1 MRLLFILLAM
11 AVLLTAAD
19 AELERGVKD
28 KVEDVVLIGAD
39 DWHYSVAATPL
50 SIWSEDNHTVIKP
63 LLLLPKDVRAGE
75 RMGWVEQSDLET
87 YGVQT
92 VLHTFKSANISSLTI
107 HGKGDLAKSLV
118 EAAHKEGL
126 KAYLT
131 ATLEVPRKAQPKA
144 EKLDILALEPGS
156 QITSAVKRTLLQDIG
171 LASPSLD
178 QENLDPSLLQ
188 VPSPGLGGNASL
200 FCPVNPDVR
209 EELYNQ
215 IEALIDDY
223 KADGVVLYSFGFQDE
238 NYCFC
243 DSCAEKFYKDTGIDL
258 TKISANSYNLE
269 RWKQWKQDQIMSL
282 AREAGNITH
291 DLGPVSLGVA
301 LGNPLDR
308 SQGYNFAELSQV
320 ADFAIISP
328 LSSQDAR
335 LATGISKR
343 PVYIRLSDDYVQ
355 HVLSTQN
362 VEGTVKYIEDLNS
375 SGVNGFAFE
384 YNVVYTPLWSEL
396 EPPSGSARWLL
407 QQLGG
412 TTLGVG
418 NVSWR
423 CSSAVTANSSFQMA
437 EKLSRRWKSSPGAV
451 LVGENYSAGLTGAA
465 IASYLNWP
473 VLFVNEVLP
482 AETAIALKR
491 LGAKKVVMMGQ
502 PSELVKKNIS
512 LLNLSL
518 IEGNSDLL
526 LEEMKARGES
536 PTMVI
541 LVNSRD
547 LSLIPPLPRTET
559 KRDLVGDLL
568 VSLEASTTQIPA
580 EMPGEIVRL
589 NISLINGGS
598 KNIKNIHLM
607 DLFPQGRLIKG
618 PRASQG
624 EVNVTD
630 PYSGLPCNPEN
641 AIVNGS
647 FLRWEVGE
655 LGPEKSASLVLEA
668 EILYALDVGWKQH
681 LDEGPT
687 VVYEGLTYNIT
698 MERRD
703 DRPIVNITYPSQMIA
718 GVANISWE
726 IERESSYMAF
736 NIYSPDGRIG
746 SLIIPKPDPH
756 KRHEVRIPLKWPGT
770 WKFNLEMGDGYPHR
784 TGNFT
789 IQVNPGIP
797 PLNITAFSHTKVPR
811 LSLVAA
817 QAAAARK
824 ALLVDIAK
832 DPQDIDPLKEE
843 EALAEKMHDLNLSPE
858 YLLTVGD
865 PGSLPFISTGLRQT
879 LENPLEYGIYR
890 DYQLQRDDDNY
901 TEVATGRI
909 VGLSVYDA
917 SQLLAR
923 TLAYDRL
930 TGAWK
935 DQALVIYSP
944 PLSFPQSPIPISI
957 RDYLKEA
964 GLKVKDLSHE
974 EATYQAVTSQM
985 NNGQNIVAFDHHG
998 NEESWGLS
1006 TWSMMDSRLTE
1017 AHVKLLT
1024 LAPQT
1029 TTSSACVTANLKGLI
1044 LNLSGTEMYIPRRL
1058 EDSIALAFIRAGAV
1072 NYIGESALSWIFLS
1086 EDYHKRFYQAL
1097 VFENATVGQA
1107 EREAGNLYQL
1117 KLKGAEDFKENLR
1130 EYEEGY
1136 PPWDTTIQEM
1146 LNQTIYMGVMLG
1158 DPSFRPYLPQKPP
1171 LPYSET
1177 TKPLNETS
1185 KNKTMLEA
1193 SVTPQTELGTDW
1205 IYWIE
1210 TDAASGKLRLNAPSA
1225 IIAKVM
1231 LPKDADNIVV
1241 KESGL
1246 AVWHDEDLVGSEKRV
1261 MWPVV
1266 RPKLG
1271 EERSFTIEYS
1281 LVPGLVQVINVT
1293 AGWNAVSLYLKPT
1306 DSRISKHLKNKPYQ
1320 SVFSASGEEWNYSLN
1335 DIPKGN
1341 VTDFEAGRGYLIDS
1355 SGNFTVEIQGK
1366 PVQLPYYLRLQQ
1378 GWNLVGLPMNETMSV
1393 DNLTVNA
1400 EHKRYGYREAVDK
1413 GLVSAFLWSYDGS
1426 EWRHLG
1432 NNTTLDPG
1440 KAYLLEAKSE
1450 CRLDF
1455 R

>member
-1 MRLLFILLAM
+1 LRLLFILLAI

-19 AELERGVKD
+19 AELQRGVKD
-28 KVEDVVLIGAD
+28 YVEDVVLLGAD
-39 DWHYSVAATPL
+39 DWHYSIAATPL
-50 SIWSEDNHTVIKP
+50 STWSEENRTVIKP
-63 LLLLPKDVRAGE
+63 QLILPKDVQAGE

-87 YGVQT
+87 YGVQAI
-92 VLHTFKSANISSLTI
+92 LHTFKSANVSSFTI
-107 HGKGDLAKSLV
+107 HGSGDLAKSMV
-118 EAAHKEGL
+118 EAAHKEAL

-131 ATLEVPRKAQPKA
+131 ATLEVPKKAQPKA
-144 EKLDILALEPGS
+144 EKLDVLALEPEN
-156 QITSAVKRTLLQDIG
+156 QITSLAERSILQEVG
-171 LASPSLD
+171 LAGQTLD

-188 VPSPGLGGNASL
+188 VPSPDLGGNATQ
-200 FCPVNPDVR
+200 FCPVNPEVR
-209 EELYNQ
+209 EELYSQ
-215 IEALIDDY
+215 IEILIDDY

-243 DSCAEKFYKDTGIDL
+243 DFCAEKFYKDTGIDL
-258 TKISANSYNLE
+258 SKVSANSYNLE
-269 RWKQWKQDQIMSL
+269 RWRQWKQDQIMSL
-282 AREAGNITH
+282 ARAARNITS

-301 LGNPLDR
+301 LGNPFDR
-308 SQGYNFAELSQV
+308 SQGYNFAELSQI
-320 ADFAIISP
+320 ADFSIIAP
-328 LSSQDAR
+328 LSTQDAR
-335 LATGISKR
+335 LATGISQR
-343 PVYIRLSDDYVQ
+343 PVYMRLNDDYVQ
-355 HVLSTQN
+355 HVINTQN

-375 SGVNGFAFE
+375 SGISGFAFE

-396 EPPSGSARWLL
+396 EPPSNSARWLL

-412 TTLGVG
+412 TTLGIG
-418 NVSWR
+418 NVSWK
-423 CSSAVTANSSFQMA
+423 CSSTVSANSSFQMA

-451 LVGENYSAGLTGAA
+451 LVGENYSAGLVGAE
-465 IASYLNWP
+465 IASYMNWP
-473 VLFVNEVLP
+473 VLFVNDTLP
-482 AETAIALKR
+482 PETASALRR
-491 LGAKKVVMMGQ
+491 LGAKEVVMMGAA
-502 PSELVKKNIS
+502 PELVKKNIS
-512 LLNLSL
+512 ELNISL
-518 IEGNSDLL
+518 TEGDSDLL
-526 LEEMKARGES
+526 LNEMKVRGES
-536 PTMVI
+536 PNMVI

-547 LSLIPPLPRTET
+547 LSLIPPIPRAET
-559 KRDLVGDLL
+559 KRDLVGDLM
-568 VSLEASTTQIPA
+568 VSREASTTHIPA
-580 EMPGEIVRL
+580 EIPGEVVRL

-598 KNIKNIHLM
+598 KTVKNIHLI
-607 DLFPQGRLIKG
+607 DLFAQGRLIKG

-624 EVNVTD
+624 KVNVTD
-630 PYSGLPCNPEN
+630 PYSGRPCNPEN

-647 FLRWEVGE
+647 FLRWDIGE
-655 LGPEKSASLVLEA
+655 LEPDKSASLVLEA
-668 EILYALDVGWKQH
+668 EILYALDAGWKQH

-687 VVYEGLTYNIT
+687 VAYEGLTYNVT
-698 MERRD
+698 TERKD
-703 DRPIVNITYPSQMIA
+703 DPPIVNITYPSQIIA
-718 GVANISWE
+718 GMANISWE
-726 IERESSYMAF
+726 IEREASYMAF
-736 NIYSPDGRIG
+736 NIYSPDGRVG
-746 SLIIPKPDPH
+746 GLIIHNPDPS
-756 KRHEVRIPLKWPGT
+756 KRHEVRLPLIKPGA
-770 WKFNLEMGDGYPHR
+770 WRFNIEMGDGYPHR
-784 TGNFT
+784 TDNLT
-789 IQVNPGIP
+789 IQVVPGIP
-797 PLNITAFSHTKVPR
+797 PLNITAFSHTMVPR

-824 ALLVDIAK
+824 ALLVDVAK
-832 DPQDIDPLKEE
+832 DPQDVDPLKVEE
-843 EALAEKMHDLNLSPE
+843 DLAEKIEDLNLSPE

-865 PGSLPFISTGLRQT
+865 PGSLPFISTGLRQF
-879 LENPLEYGIYR
+879 LEDPLEYGVYR
-890 DYQLQRDDDNY
+890 DYLLESDDDNY

-930 TGAWK
+930 KGAWK

-957 RDYLKEA
+957 RDYLMEA
-964 GLKVKDLSHE
+964 GLKVTDLSHE

-998 NEESWGLS
+998 NEEAWGLS

-1024 LAPQT
+1024 LSPQT

-1044 LNLSGTEMYIPRRL
+1044 MNLSGTEMYIPRRL

-1097 VFENATVGQA
+1097 IFENATVGQA
-1107 EREAGNLYQL
+1107 EREASNLFQM
-1117 KLKGAEDFKENLR
+1117 KLKGASDFKKNLS
-1130 EYEEGY
+1130 EYDEVY
-1136 PPWDTTIQEM
+1136 PPWDTSIQEM
-1146 LNQTIYMGVMLG
+1146 LNQTIYMGIMLG
-1158 DPSFRPYLPQKPP
+1158 DPSFRPYLPQTPP
-1171 LPYSET
+1171 LPYSES

-1185 KNKTMLEA
+1185 KNKTLLEA
-1193 SVTPQTELGTDW
+1193 DITPQSEQATDW

-1210 TDAASGKLRLNAPSA
+1210 EDTTGGKPRLNAPSA

-1241 KESGL
+1241 KENGL
-1246 AVWHDEDLVGSEKRV
+1246 AVWHDEDTVGSEKSV

-1271 EERSFTIEYS
+1271 EERTFTIEYS

-1293 AGWNAVSLYLKPT
+1293 AGWNAISIYLKPK
-1306 DSRISKHLKNKPYQ
+1306 DSRISKHLKNKPYR

-1335 DIPKGN
+1335 DIQKGN

-1355 SGNFTVEIQGK
+1355 IRNFTVEIQGK
-1366 PVQLPYYLRLQQ
+1366 PVELPYYLQLEQ
-1378 GWNLVGLPMNETMSV
+1378 GWNLVGLPMNATMSIS
-1393 DNLTVNA
+1393 NLTVNA
-1400 EHKRYGYREAVDK
+1400 EHKRYKYQEAVEK

-1426 EWRHLG
+1426 VWQHLG
-1432 NNTTLDPG
+1432 NDTTLEPG

>member
-1 MRLLFILLAM
+1 LRLLFILLAV

-19 AELERGVKD
+19 AKLERGVKD
-28 KVEDVVLIGAD
+28 AFEDVVLLSAD

-50 SIWSEDNHTVIKP
+50 SIWSEENRTVIKP
-63 LLLLPKDVRAGE
+63 LLLLPKDVRAGD

-92 VLHTFKSANISSLTI
+92 VLHTFKSANISSLTV
-107 HGKGDLAKSLV
+107 HGDGDLAKSLV
-118 EAAHKEGL
+118 EAARKEGL
-126 KAYLT
+126 KVYLT
-131 ATLEVPRKAQPKA
+131 ATLELPRKAQPKA
-144 EKLDILALEPGS
+144 EKLDTLALEPGS
-156 QITSAVKRTLLQDIG
+156 QIISTVKRTLLQDVG
-171 LASPSLD
+171 LARPSWD
-178 QENLDPSLLQ
+178 QESLDPSLLQ
-188 VPSPGLGGNASL
+188 VPSPDIGGNASL
-200 FCPVNPDVR
+200 FCPVNPEVR
-209 EELYNQ
+209 EELYNR
-215 IEALIDDY
+215 IESLIDDY
-223 KADGVVLYSFGFQDE
+223 KADGIVLYNFGFQDD

-243 DSCAEKFYKDTGIDL
+243 DFCAEKFYKDTGIDL

-269 RWKQWKQDQIMSL
+269 RWRQWKQDQILSL
-282 AREAGNITH
+282 ARDARNITH

-301 LGNPLDR
+301 LGNPFDR
-308 SQGYNFAELSQV
+308 SQGYNFAELSSV
-320 ADFAIISP
+320 ADFDIISP

-335 LATGISKR
+335 LATAVSKS
-343 PVYIRLSDDYVQ
+343 PVYIRLSDEYVQ
-355 HVLSTQN
+355 HVLTTQN
-362 VEGTVKYIEDLNS
+362 VEGTVEYLEDLKS
-375 SGVNGFAFE
+375 SGVNGFSFE

-396 EPPSGSARWLL
+396 EPPSASSRWLL

-412 TTLGVG
+412 TTLGIG

-423 CSSAVTANSSFQMA
+423 CSSTIAANSSFQMA
-437 EKLSRRWKSSPGAV
+437 EELSRRWKSSPGAV

-473 VLFVNEVLP
+473 VLFVNGTLP
-482 AETAIALKR
+482 AETASALKR
-491 LGAKKVVMMGQ
+491 LGAKEVVIVGK
-502 PSELVKKNIS
+502 PSELVKRNIS
-512 LLNLSL
+512 SLNLSL
-518 IEGNSDLL
+518 MEGNSDLL
-526 LEEMKARGES
+526 LKELKARGES
-536 PTMVI
+536 PGMVI
-541 LVNSRD
+541 LLNSRD
-547 LSLIPPLPRTET
+547 LSLIPPMPRKET
-559 KRDLVGDLL
+559 KRDIVGDLL

-580 EMPGEIVRL
+580 ELPGEIVRL
-589 NISLINGGS
+589 NITLINGGS

-607 DLFPQGRLIKG
+607 DLFSSGRLIRG

-624 EVNVTD
+624 KLNVTD
-630 PYSGLPCNPEN
+630 PYTGLPCDAEN
-641 AIVNGS
+641 AIDNGS
-647 FLRWEVGE
+647 FLRWDVGE

-668 EILYALDVGWKQH
+668 EILYALDAGWKQH

-687 VVYEGLTYNIT
+687 VAYEGLAYNVT
-698 MERRD
+698 RVRKD
-703 DRPIVNITYPSQMIA
+703 DWPIVNITYPSLMTA
-718 GVANISWE
+718 GIANISWE

-736 NIYSPDGRIG
+736 NVYSPDGRKG
-746 SLIIPKPDPH
+746 SLIIPKPDL
-756 KRHEVRIPLKWPGT
+756 KKLHEVRVPLIRPGM
-770 WKFNLEMGDGYPHR
+770 WKFNLEMGDGFPHR
-784 TGNFT
+784 TDNFT
-789 IQVNPGIP
+789 IQVTPGIP
-797 PLNITAFSHTKVPR
+797 PLNITAFSHTMAPR

-824 ALLVDIAK
+824 ALLVDVAK
-832 DPQDIDPLKEE
+832 DPQDIDPLAEE
-843 EALAEKMHDLNLSPE
+843 ESLAEMVEDLNLSPE
-858 YLLTVGD
+858 YLMMVGD
-865 PGSLPFISTGLRQT
+865 PGSLPFIYTGLRQS
-879 LENPLEYGIYR
+879 LEYPVEYGVYR
-890 DYQLQRDDDNY
+890 DYQLESDEDNY

-909 VGLSVYDA
+909 MGLSVYDA

-935 DQALVIYSP
+935 DQGLVIYSP

-957 RDYLKEA
+957 RDYLEEA

-1006 TWSMMDSRLTE
+1006 EWSMMDSRLTE

-1024 LAPQT
+1024 LSPQT

-1044 LNLSGTEMYIPRRL
+1044 LNLSGTDMYIPRKL

-1107 EREAGNLYQL
+1107 EREAGNLYRL
-1117 KLKGAEDFKENLR
+1117 KLKGAEDFKKNLS
-1130 EYEEGY
+1130 EYEEEY
-1136 PPWDTTIQEM
+1136 PPWDASIQEM
-1146 LNQTIYMGVMLG
+1146 LNQTAHMGVMLG
-1158 DPSFRPYLPQKPP
+1158 DPSFRPYLPKIPP

-1177 TKPLNETS
+1177 TKPSNETS

-1210 TDAASGKLRLNAPSA
+1210 EDAASGRPRLNAPPA

-1231 LPKDADNIVV
+1231 LPKDADKIVV
-1241 KESGL
+1241 KENGL
-1246 AVWHDEDLVGSEKRV
+1246 TVWHDEDLVGSEKSV

-1281 LVPGLVQVINVT
+1281 LVPGLVQVINVI
-1293 AGWNAVSLYLKPT
+1293 AGWNAVSLYLKPN
-1306 DSRISKHLKNKPYQ
+1306 DSTISKHLKNKPYL
-1320 SVFSASGEEWNYSLN
+1320 SVFSASGNEWNYSLN
-1335 DIPKGN
+1335 DLQKGN

-1355 SGNFTVEIQGK
+1355 AGNFTVEIKGK
-1366 PVQLPYYLRLQQ
+1366 PVEFPYYLRLEQ

-1400 EHKRYGYREAVDK
+1400 EHKRYRYQEAVDK
-1413 GLVSAFLWSYDGS
+1413 GLISAFLWSYDGS
-1426 EWRHLG
+1426 EWGHLG
-1432 NNTTLDPG
+1432 NNTSLEPG
-1440 KAYLLEAKSE
+1440 KAYLIEAKSE